1 MIKIIGL
8 KFIVLVLV
16 VFSFA
21 NSSLAQTRIKF
32 ARGKSSATVRGT
44 LAADET
50 REFALKVR
58 FGQTLSVRMTP
69 ASNDIAV
76 EVSNNDG
83 HIFWVSNGFGKV
95 VIDENGDYYIVIKNS
110 GRDATRYSM
119 IVTVR

>member
-1 MIKIIGL
+1 MLKIIGL

-16 VFSFA
+16 VFSVA
-21 NSSLAQTRIKF
+21 DSSLAQTRIKF

-69 ASNDIAV
+69 AGNNIDA
-76 EVSNNDG
+76 EVSNYNG
-83 HIFWVSNGFGKV
+83 HVFWVENGSGKV

-110 GRDATRYSM
+110 GRAATRYSLT
-119 IVTVR
+119 VTVR

>member
-1 MIKIIGL
+1 MLKIIEL

-16 VFSFA
+16 IFSFA
-21 NSSLAQTRIKF
+21 NSSLAQTRINF
-32 ARGKSSATVRGT
+32 ARGKNSATLRGT

-69 ASNDIAV
+69 AGNDIAV

-95 VIDENGDYYIVIKNS
+95 VIDENGDHYVVIANS
-110 GRDATRYSM
+110 GRKAIKYSLT
-119 IVTVR
+119 VTAR